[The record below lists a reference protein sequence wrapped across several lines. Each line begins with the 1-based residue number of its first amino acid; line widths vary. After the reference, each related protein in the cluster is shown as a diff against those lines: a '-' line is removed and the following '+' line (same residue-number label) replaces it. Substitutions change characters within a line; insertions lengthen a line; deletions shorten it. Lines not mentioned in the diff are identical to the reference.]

1 MSSVFSVKASFDG
14 GDLVKGFNDV
24 KKEVKGIENAGE
36 DAKKSLD
43 QMLQQKNSTSNYRRQ
58 LMQLTKQLTDLTVNY
73 RSLSDEEKQSEF
85 GVALAQR
92 IDELTAKAS
101 MFKDAMLDVQQSITE
116 SASDTAN
123 WDAFQQLVDV
133 STSALQSFTGVA
145 GLSED
150 SVEELTRTIA
160 AMQTIGAASNTV
172 IKIGNA
178 LQKQSALMLGVRRT
192 QELAAATA
200 IKLKTAAEVKGKAA
214 TVAATA
220 AQKALNTV
228 AKANPYVLLA
238 SAVIALGTA
247 LVAFAKKSNEATKAE
262 KARKEAAEEA
272 AESINDARS
281 KEAKSVGEVTAKY
294 RILQIEYS
302 KLDQNDKTS
311 WIKDNATAF
320 DNLGLKINNVNDADQ
335 VFVTQSAK
343 VIAALKAR
351 AKAEALEEKYKEEV
365 IKAEEKKAEVVRKTA
380 KEGAKFFT
388 ADGKVPEPL
397 KEAGLT
403 EKELKYEW
411 GGGQS
416 GAGTYIL
423 TPEATK
429 KLQEYYDTQYDV
441 AVKAADESTSYWEN
455 RMVEAA
461 NEAAKAAKEIEGL
474 ITKPTNGNSDS
485 TKSSSSSKTS
495 DNDDIFDS
503 GSLRAA
509 QKTVTELQDKLNR
522 MSPDD
527 KAFDKVKADLKVAEK
542 IVDDIKKKMSD
553 PDAAKALV
561 EQYDEASK
569 KINDIVKEYNIG
581 IIDEETAKKQI
592 EAINAELQKLGL
604 KPIEIKVKNGK
615 WDELFDKDI
624 DTKNLIEQYDEAS
637 KKINDIVKEYN
648 IGIIDKE
655 TAKKQIEAINTELQ
669 KLGLKPIDIKLN
681 PKGKWDG
688 AFDKDNDTKTAVD
701 SVVQAYSLKLI
712 DKDYAKEAIDAIN
725 VERINANLPP
735 IHLNLDVEGVKE
747 GISQAMQMFGA
758 VGSLGNV
765 VSSIN
770 SVYESFKNLPDAM
783 DEAENGWE
791 RFMVGFKAV
800 MQIMNVF
807 TTVLGTINTVMETFT
822 MIQELVTAAKLKD
835 AAASSVKAGADTAA
849 ATASTA
855 EATADTAAATA
866 AETKAVADTAAATA
880 STTVATADTA
890 ATIASGTKA
899 ATDTSAATASGTKA
913 AADIAAATASTT
925 VATADTAATVA
936 SGTKAATD
944 IATAAASGTKA
955 AADIAAATASTT
967 VATADTAAT
976 VASGTK
982 TATDIAGATASG
994 TKAAA
999 DIAAAGAASV
1009 EATANT
1015 AAAVSGAAKSVSWVP
1030 IVGPILAVA
1039 AIAAIIGGIIAA
1051 ANKGKFANGGI
1062 VQGASKIGDFN
1073 IARVNGGE
1081 MILNNRQQANLFNM
1095 LDNNRVNNVSAS
1107 PQNVSFRIQGDTL
1120 VGVID
1125 NYNKKRSRM

>member
-1 MSSVFSVKASFDG
+1 MSSVFSIKASFDG

-58 LMQLTKQLTDLTVNY
+58 LMELTRQLTDLTVNY
-73 RSLSDEEKQSEF
+73 RNLSDEEKQSEF

-92 IDELTAKAS
+92 INELTAKAS
-101 MFKDAMLDVQQSITE
+101 MFKDAMLDVQQSISE

-133 STSALQSFTGVA
+133 STSVLQSFTGVA
-145 GLSED
+145 GLSEE
-150 SVEELTRTIA
+150 SVEGLTRTIA

-172 IKIGNA
+172 IKVGNA

-192 QELAAATA
+192 QELAAAAA

-238 SAVIALGTA
+238 STVIALGTA

-272 AESINDARS
+272 AENVKDARS

-294 RILQIEYS
+294 RILQLEYS

-320 DNLGLKINNVNDADQ
+320 DNLGLKINSVNDADK
-335 VFVTQSAK
+335 VFVTQSAN
-343 VIAALKAR
+343 VIAALRAR

-380 KEGAKFFT
+380 KEGARFFT
-388 ADGKVPEPL
+388 ADGKVPKAL

-403 EKELKYEW
+403 EKDLKYEW

-429 KLQEYYDTQYDV
+429 KLQEYYDTQYEV

-474 ITKPTNGNSDS
+474 ITKPNNGNSGS

-495 DNDDIFDS
+495 NIEDIFDS

-522 MSPDD
+522 MSPDNE
-527 KAFDKVKADLKVAEK
+527 AFEKVKADLKAAEK
-542 IVDDIKKKMSD
+542 IVEDIKKKMAD
-553 PDAAKALV
+553 PDAAKTLV
-561 EQYDEASK
+561 EQYDDAVK
-569 KINDIVKEYNIG
+569 NVNGIVKEYNIG
-581 IIDEETAKKQI
+581 IIDEETAKTQI

-604 KPIEIKVKNGK
+604 KPIEIK
-615 WDELFDKDI
+615 
-624 DTKNLIEQYDEAS
+624 
-637 KKINDIVKEYN
+637 
-648 IGIIDKE
+648 
-655 TAKKQIEAINTELQ
+655 
-669 KLGLKPIDIKLN
+669 LN
-681 PKGKWDG
+681 PVVSKSKWDG

-701 SVVQAYSLKLI
+701 SVVKAYSLKLI
-712 DKDYAKEAIDAIN
+712 DKDYAQEAIDAIN

-735 IHLNLDVEGVKE
+735 IYLNLDIEGVKQ
-747 GISQAMQMFGA
+747 GIDKAMQMFDTF
-758 VGSLGNV
+758 GSLGNV

-770 SVYESFKNLPDAM
+770 SVYESFNNLSTAM

-791 RFMVGFKAV
+791 RFMLGFDAGMK
-800 MQIMNVF
+800 IMNVF
-807 TTVLGTINTVMETFT
+807 TTILGTINTLMETFQ

-835 AAASSVKAGADTAA
+835 AAATGVQMAADEAAAGSTMTKAGANM
-849 ATASTA
+849 A
-855 EATADTAAATA
+855 ETATA
-866 AETKAVADTAAATA
+866 AGKAV
-880 STTVATADTA
+880 
-890 ATIASGTKA
+890 
-899 ATDTSAATASGTKA
+899 
-913 AADIAAATASTT
+913 
-925 VATADTAATVA
+925 
-936 SGTKAATD
+936 
-944 IATAAASGTKA
+944 
-955 AADIAAATASTT
+955 
-967 VATADTAAT
+967 
-976 VASGTK
+976 
-982 TATDIAGATASG
+982 
-994 TKAAA
+994 
-999 DIAAAGAASV
+999 
-1009 EATANT
+1009 
-1015 AAAVSGAAKSVSWVP
+1015 SWIPV
-1030 IVGPILAVA
+1030 VGPAL
-1039 AIAAIIGGIIAA
+1039 AIAAIGAIMSTLLGVMS
-1051 ANKGKFANGGI
+1051 KSKFANGGI
-1062 VQGASKIGDFN
+1062 VPGPSKIGDFN
-1073 IARVNGGE
+1073 LVRVNGGE
-1081 MILNNRQQANLFNM
+1081 LILNQRQQKNLFDM
-1095 LDNNRVNNVSAS
+1095 IDKNRVNNVNNTAG
-1107 PQNVSFRIQGDTL
+1107 NVVFTIQGDKL

-1125 NYNKKRSRM
+1125 NYNKKRGRI

>member
-1 MSSVFSVKASFDG
+1 MSSAFSVKGSFDG
-14 GDLVKGFNDV
+14 ADLIKGFNDV

-43 QMLQQKNSTSNYRRQ
+43 QMLQHKNSTSNYRRQ
-58 LMQLTKQLTDLTVNY
+58 LMELTRQLTDLTVNY

-92 IDELTAKAS
+92 IDELTSKAS
-101 MFKDAMLDVQQSITE
+101 MFKDAMLDVQQSISE

-145 GLSED
+145 GLSEE

-220 AQKALNTV
+220 AQKALNIV

-238 SAVIALGTA
+238 SAVMALGTA
-247 LVAFAKKSNEATKAE
+247 LVVFAKKSNEATKAE
-262 KARKEAAEEA
+262 EARKEAAEEA
-272 AESINDARS
+272 AENVKDARS

-302 KLDQNDKTS
+302 KLDQNDKTT

-320 DNLGLKINNVNDADQ
+320 DNLGLKINSVNDADQ
-335 VFVTQSAK
+335 IFVTQSAK
-343 VIAALKAR
+343 VIAALQAR

-380 KEGAKFFT
+380 KEGARFFT

-416 GAGTYIL
+416 GAGTFIL

-429 KLQEYYDTQYDV
+429 KLQDYYDTQYDV

-474 ITKPTNGNSDS
+474 ITTPKNGNSDS
-485 TKSSSSSKTS
+485 TKSSSSSTSGSEISKTE
-495 DNDDIFDS
+495 DIFDS

-509 QKTVTELQDKLNR
+509 QKLVNELQDKLNR
-522 MSPDD
+522 MSPDND
-527 KAFDKVKADLKVAEK
+527 AFEETKKKLKDAEK
-542 IVDDIKKKMSD
+542 IVEDIKKKMAD
-553 PDAAKALV
+553 PDAAKTLV
-561 EQYDEASK
+561 EQYDDAVK
-569 KINDIVKEYNIG
+569 KINGIVKEYNIG
-581 IIDEETAKKQI
+581 IIDEEPAKKQI
-592 EAINAELQKLGL
+592 EAINAELKKLGL
-604 KPIEIKVKNGK
+604 KPIEIK
-615 WDELFDKDI
+615 
-624 DTKNLIEQYDEAS
+624 
-637 KKINDIVKEYN
+637 
-648 IGIIDKE
+648 
-655 TAKKQIEAINTELQ
+655 
-669 KLGLKPIDIKLN
+669 LN
-681 PKGKWDG
+681 PVVNKGKWAG
-688 AFDKDNDTKTAVD
+688 AFDKDNDTKTAVY
-701 SVVQAYSLKLI
+701 SVVKAYSLKLI
-712 DKDYAKEAIDAIN
+712 DKDYAQEAIDAIN
-725 VERINANLPP
+725 VERINANLQP
-735 IHLNLDVEGVKE
+735 IYLNLDIEGVKQ
-747 GISQAMQMFGA
+747 GIDKAMQMFDTF
-758 VGSLGNV
+758 GSLGNV

-770 SVYESFKNLPDAM
+770 SVYESFNNLSTAM

-791 RFMVGFKAV
+791 RFMVGFDAGMK
-800 MQIMNVF
+800 IMNVF
-807 TTVLGTINTVMETFT
+807 TTILETINTLMTTFQT
-822 MIQELVTAAKLKD
+822 IQELVTAAKLKD
-835 AAASSVKAGADTAA
+835 AAATSVQIAADTEGAGATMTKAGANM
-849 ATASTA
+849 A
-855 EATADTAAATA
+855 ETATA
-866 AETKAVADTAAATA
+866 AGKAVSWIPVVGPVLAAAA
-880 STTVATADTA
+880 IG
-890 ATIASGTKA
+890 TIMG
-899 ATDTSAATASGTKA
+899 
-913 AADIAAATASTT
+913 ILL
-925 VATADTAATVA
+925 
-936 SGTKAATD
+936 
-944 IATAAASGTKA
+944 
-955 AADIAAATASTT
+955 
-967 VATADTAAT
+967 
-976 VASGTK
+976 
-982 TATDIAGATASG
+982 
-994 TKAAA
+994 
-999 DIAAAGAASV
+999 SV
-1009 EATANT
+1009 I
-1015 AAAVSGAAKSVSWVP
+1015 SKS
-1030 IVGPILAVA
+1030 
-1039 AIAAIIGGIIAA
+1039 
-1051 ANKGKFANGGI
+1051 KFANGGI
-1062 VQGASKIGDFN
+1062 VPGASKIGDFN

-1081 MILNNRQQANLFNM
+1081 MILNTRQQANLFNM
-1095 LDNNRVNNVSAS
+1095 LDHNRIENTSAA

>member
-1 MSSVFSVKASFDG
+1 MSSVFSIKASFDG

-178 LQKQSALMLGVRRT
+178 LQKQSALMLGVLRT

-247 LVAFAKKSNEATKAE
+247 LFAFAKKSNEATKAE

-272 AESINDARS
+272 AESIKDARS

-343 VIAALKAR
+343 VIAALQAR

-380 KEGAKFFT
+380 KEGDRFFT

-474 ITKPTNGNSDS
+474 ITKPTNGNSGS
-485 TKSSSSSKTS
+485 TKSSSSYKTS

-503 GSLRAA
+503 GSLIAA
-509 QKTVTELQDKLNR
+509 QKTVTDLQDKLNR

-527 KAFDKVKADLKVAEK
+527 KAFDKVKADLKAAEK
-542 IVDDIKKKMSD
+542 IVEDIKKKMSD
-553 PDAAKALV
+553 PDAAKTLV

-615 WDELFDKDI
+615 WDGVFDIDI
-624 DTKNLIEQYDEAS
+624 DTKNLIEQYDDAV
-637 KKINDIVKEYN
+637 KKINDIVKSYN
-648 IGIIDKE
+648 IGIIDEEKAKAQIE
-655 TAKKQIEAINTELQ
+655 AINAELKKLGLKPIDIKLKGKWDGVFDIDIDTKHLVDQYDDAVKKINDIVKGYNIGIIDEEKAKKQIEAINAELQ

-747 GISQAMQMFGA
+747 GISQAMQMFDA
-758 VGSLGNV
+758 VSSLGNV

-770 SVYESFKNLPDAM
+770 SVYESFKNLQDAM

-791 RFMVGFKAV
+791 RFMVGFEAG
-800 MQIMNVF
+800 MQIMSVF
-807 TTVLGTINTVMETFT
+807 TTVLGTINTLMTTFQT
-822 MIQELVTAAKLKD
+822 IQELVTAAKIKD
-835 AAASSVKAGADTAA
+835 AAASSVQTAADEAAAAATMTKAGANM
-849 ATASTA
+849 
-855 EATADTAAATA
+855 
-866 AETKAVADTAAATA
+866 AETATGAGKAV
-880 STTVATADTA
+880 
-890 ATIASGTKA
+890 
-899 ATDTSAATASGTKA
+899 
-913 AADIAAATASTT
+913 
-925 VATADTAATVA
+925 
-936 SGTKAATD
+936 
-944 IATAAASGTKA
+944 
-955 AADIAAATASTT
+955 
-967 VATADTAAT
+967 
-976 VASGTK
+976 
-982 TATDIAGATASG
+982 
-994 TKAAA
+994 
-999 DIAAAGAASV
+999 
-1009 EATANT
+1009 
-1015 AAAVSGAAKSVSWVP
+1015 SWLP
-1030 IVGPILAVA
+1030 IVGPILA
-1039 AIAAIIGGIIAA
+1039 IAAIGAIMGVMLGVMS
-1051 ANKGKFANGGI
+1051 KSKFANGGI
-1062 VQGASKIGDFN
+1062 VSNASKIGDFN

-1095 LDNNRVNNVSAS
+1095 LDHNRIDKTSTS

>member
-1 MSSVFSVKASFDG
+1 MSSVFSIKASFDG

-43 QMLQQKNSTSNYRRQ
+43 QMLQHKNSTSNYRRQ
-58 LMQLTKQLTDLTVNY
+58 LMELTRQLTDLTVNY

-92 IDELTAKAS
+92 IDELTSKAS
-101 MFKDAMLDVQQSITE
+101 MFKDAMLDVQQSISE

-133 STSALQSFTGVA
+133 STSVLQSFTGVA
-145 GLSED
+145 GLSEE
-150 SVEELTRTIA
+150 SVEGLTRTIA

-172 IKIGNA
+172 IKVGNA

-192 QELAAATA
+192 QELAAAAA

-220 AQKALNTV
+220 AQKVLNTV
-228 AKANPYVLLA
+228 AKANPYILLA

-247 LVAFAKKSNEATKAE
+247 LVAFAKKSSEATKAE

-272 AESINDARS
+272 AESIKDARS

-294 RILQIEYS
+294 RILQIAYS
-302 KLDQNDKTS
+302 KLDQNDKIT

-335 VFVTQSAK
+335 IFVTQSAK
-343 VIAALKAR
+343 VIAALQAR

-380 KEGAKFFT
+380 KEGDRFFT
-388 ADGKVPEPL
+388 ADGKVPKPL

-423 TPEATK
+423 TPEAAK
-429 KLQEYYDTQYDV
+429 KLQDYYDTQYDV

-474 ITKPTNGNSDS
+474 ITKPTNGNSGS
-485 TKSSSSSKTS
+485 TKGSSGSKTS

-509 QKTVTELQDKLNR
+509 QKTVTDLQDKLNR

-527 KAFDKVKADLKVAEK
+527 EAFEKVKADIKAAKK
-542 IVDDIKKKMSD
+542 IVEDIKKKMAD
-553 PDAAKALV
+553 PDAAKTLV
-561 EQYDEASK
+561 EQYDEAYK

-592 EAINAELQKLGL
+592 EAINAELQKLGI

-615 WDELFDKDI
+615 WDELLDIDI
-624 DTKNLIEQYDEAS
+624 DTKNLIEQYDDAV
-637 KKINDIVKEYN
+637 KKINDIVKSYN
-648 IGIIDKE
+648 IGIIDEEK
-655 TAKKQIEAINTELQ
+655 AKTQIEAINTELKKLGLKPIEIKLKGKWDGVFDIDIDTKNLVDQ
-669 KLGLKPIDIKLN
+669 YDYAVKKVDEIVKGYNIGIIDEEKAKTQIEAINNELKKLGLKPIDIKLN

-688 AFDKDNDTKTAVD
+688 AFEKDNDTKTAVD
-701 SVVQAYSLKLI
+701 SVVQAYNLKLI
-712 DKDYAKEAIDAIN
+712 DKDYAQEAIDAIN
-725 VERINANLPP
+725 VDRINANLPP

-747 GISQAMQMFGA
+747 GISQAMQMFDA
-758 VGSLGNV
+758 VSSLGNV

-791 RFMVGFKAV
+791 RFMVGFEAG
-800 MQIMNVF
+800 MQIMSVF
-807 TTVLGTINTVMETFT
+807 TTILGTINTLMTTFQT
-822 MIQELVTAAKLKD
+822 IQELVTASKIKD
-835 AAASSVKAGADTAA
+835 AAASGVQTAADEAAASATMTKAGANM
-849 ATASTA
+849 
-855 EATADTAAATA
+855 
-866 AETKAVADTAAATA
+866 AETATGAGKAV
-880 STTVATADTA
+880 
-890 ATIASGTKA
+890 
-899 ATDTSAATASGTKA
+899 
-913 AADIAAATASTT
+913 
-925 VATADTAATVA
+925 
-936 SGTKAATD
+936 
-944 IATAAASGTKA
+944 
-955 AADIAAATASTT
+955 
-967 VATADTAAT
+967 
-976 VASGTK
+976 
-982 TATDIAGATASG
+982 
-994 TKAAA
+994 
-999 DIAAAGAASV
+999 
-1009 EATANT
+1009 
-1015 AAAVSGAAKSVSWVP
+1015 SWLP
-1030 IVGPILAVA
+1030 IVGPILA
-1039 AIAAIIGGIIAA
+1039 IAAIGAIMGVMLGVMS
-1051 ANKGKFANGGI
+1051 KSKFANGGI

-1081 MILNNRQQANLFNM
+1081 MILNNRQQANLFKM
-1095 LDNNRVNNVSAS
+1095 LDHNRIDNTSIS
-1107 PQNVSFRIQGDTL
+1107 PQTVSFRIQGDTL
-1120 VGVID
+1120 VGAID

>member
-1 MSSVFSVKASFDG
+1 MSSVFSIKASFDG

-178 LQKQSALMLGVRRT
+178 LQKQSALMLGVLRT

-200 IKLKTAAEVKGKAA
+200 IKLKTAAEVKGKEA
-214 TVAATA
+214 TVAATV

-247 LVAFAKKSNEATKAE
+247 LFAFAKKSNEATKAE
-262 KARKEAAEEA
+262 KARNEAAEEA
-272 AESINDARS
+272 AESIKDARS

-343 VIAALKAR
+343 VIAALQAR

-380 KEGAKFFT
+380 KEGDRFFT

-474 ITKPTNGNSDS
+474 ITKPTNGNSVS

-503 GSLRAA
+503 GSLIAA
-509 QKTVTELQDKLNR
+509 QKTVTDLQDKLNR

-527 KAFDKVKADLKVAEK
+527 KAFDKVKADLKAAEK
-542 IVDDIKKKMSD
+542 IVEDIKKKMSD
-553 PDAAKALV
+553 PDAAKTLV

-615 WDELFDKDI
+615 WDGVFDIDI
-624 DTKNLIEQYDEAS
+624 DTKNLIEQYDDAV
-637 KKINDIVKEYN
+637 KKINDIVKSYN
-648 IGIIDKE
+648 IGIIDEEK
-655 TAKKQIEAINTELQ
+655 AKAQIEAINNELK

-747 GISQAMQMFGA
+747 GISQAMQMFDA
-758 VGSLGNV
+758 VSSLGNV

-770 SVYESFKNLPDAM
+770 SVYESFKNLSDAM

-791 RFMVGFKAV
+791 RFMVGFEAG
-800 MQIMNVF
+800 MQIMSVF
-807 TTVLGTINTVMETFT
+807 TTVLGTINTLMTTFQT
-822 MIQELVTAAKLKD
+822 IQELVTAAKIKD
-835 AAASSVKAGADTAA
+835 AAASSVQTAADEAAAAATMTKAGANM
-849 ATASTA
+849 
-855 EATADTAAATA
+855 
-866 AETKAVADTAAATA
+866 AETATGAGKAV
-880 STTVATADTA
+880 
-890 ATIASGTKA
+890 
-899 ATDTSAATASGTKA
+899 
-913 AADIAAATASTT
+913 
-925 VATADTAATVA
+925 
-936 SGTKAATD
+936 
-944 IATAAASGTKA
+944 
-955 AADIAAATASTT
+955 
-967 VATADTAAT
+967 
-976 VASGTK
+976 
-982 TATDIAGATASG
+982 
-994 TKAAA
+994 
-999 DIAAAGAASV
+999 
-1009 EATANT
+1009 
-1015 AAAVSGAAKSVSWVP
+1015 SWLP
-1030 IVGPILAVA
+1030 IVGPILA
-1039 AIAAIIGGIIAA
+1039 IAAIGAIMGVMLGVMS
-1051 ANKGKFANGGI
+1051 KSKFANGGI
-1062 VQGASKIGDFN
+1062 VSNASKIGDFN

-1095 LDNNRVNNVSAS
+1095 LDHNRIDKTSTS

>member
-1 MSSVFSVKASFDG
+1 MSSVFSIKASFDG

-43 QMLQQKNSTSNYRRQ
+43 KMLQQKNSTSNYRRQ

-92 IDELTAKAS
+92 IDELTTKAS
-101 MFKDAMLDVQQSITE
+101 MFKDAMLDVQQSISE

-123 WDAFQQLVDV
+123 WDAFQQLIDV

-145 GLSED
+145 GLSEE

-192 QELAAATA
+192 QELAAAAA

-247 LVAFAKKSNEATKAE
+247 LVAFAKKSSEATKAE

-272 AESINDARS
+272 AESIKDARS

-302 KLDQNDKTS
+302 KLDQNDKIA

-320 DNLGLKINNVNDADQ
+320 DNLGLKINNINDADQ
-335 VFVTQSAK
+335 IFVTQSAK
-343 VIAALKAR
+343 VIAALQAR

-380 KEGAKFFT
+380 KEGDRFFT
-388 ADGKVPEPL
+388 ADGKVPKQL

-461 NEAAKAAKEIEGL
+461 NDAAKAAKEIEGL
-474 ITKPTNGNSDS
+474 ITKPNNGNSGS

-509 QKTVTELQDKLNR
+509 QKTVTDLQDKLNR

-527 KAFDKVKADLKVAEK
+527 KAFEKTKADLKAAEK
-542 IVDDIKKKMSD
+542 IVEDIKKKMAD
-553 PDAAKALV
+553 PDAAKTLV
-561 EQYDEASK
+561 DQYDEASK

-592 EAINAELQKLGL
+592 EAINAELQKLGI

-615 WDELFDKDI
+615 WDGVFDIDI
-624 DTKNLIEQYDEAS
+624 DTKNLVDQYDDAV
-637 KKINDIVKEYN
+637 KKVNDIVKGYN
-648 IGIIDKE
+648 IGIIDEEK
-655 TAKKQIEAINTELQ
+655 AKTQIEAINNELK

-681 PKGKWDG
+681 AKSKWDG
-688 AFDKDNDTKTAVD
+688 AFEKDNDTKTAVD
-701 SVVQAYSLKLI
+701 SVVQAYNLKLI
-712 DKDYAKEAIDAIN
+712 DKDYAQEAIDAIN

-747 GISQAMQMFGA
+747 GISQAMQMFDA
-758 VGSLGNV
+758 VSSLGNV

-791 RFMVGFKAV
+791 RFMVGFEAG
-800 MQIMNVF
+800 MQIMSVF
-807 TTVLGTINTVMETFT
+807 TTVLGTINTLMTTFET
-822 MIQELVTAAKLKD
+822 IQELVTAAKQKD
-835 AAASSVKAGADTAA
+835 A
-849 ATASTA
+849 
-855 EATADTAAATA
+855 
-866 AETKAVADTAAATA
+866 
-880 STTVATADTA
+880 
-890 ATIASGTKA
+890 IASGVQM
-899 ATDTSAATASGTKA
+899 
-913 AADIAAATASTT
+913 AADE
-925 VATADTAATVA
+925 
-936 SGTKAATD
+936 
-944 IATAAASGTKA
+944 
-955 AADIAAATASTT
+955 
-967 VATADTAAT
+967 
-976 VASGTK
+976 
-982 TATDIAGATASG
+982 
-994 TKAAA
+994 
-999 DIAAAGAASV
+999 AAAGSSMKKGGAQMFEAATG
-1009 EATANT
+1009 AGK
-1015 AAAVSGAAKSVSWVP
+1015 AVSWLP
-1030 IVGPILAVA
+1030 IVGPILA
-1039 AIAAIIGGIIAA
+1039 IAAIGAIMGVMLGVMS
-1051 ANKGKFANGGI
+1051 KSKFANGGI

-1095 LDNNRVNNVSAS
+1095 LDHNRIDNTSIS
-1107 PQNVSFRIQGDTL
+1107 PQTVSFRIQGDTL
-1120 VGVID
+1120 VGAID

>member
-1 MSSVFSVKASFDG
+1 MSQFSVKATFDG
-14 GDLVKGFNDV
+14 ADLVKGFNDV
-24 KKEVKGIENAGE
+24 KKEIKGLETVGE

-58 LMQLTKQLTDLTVNY
+58 LMQLTQQLTDLTVNY
-73 RSLSDEEKQSEF
+73 RKLSDEEKKSEF

-92 IDELTAKAS
+92 INELTAKAS
-101 MFKDAMLDVQQSITE
+101 MFKDAMLDVQQSISE

-133 STSALQSFTGVA
+133 STSALQSLTGVA
-145 GLSED
+145 GLSEE
-150 SVEELTRTIA
+150 SVEGLTRTIA

-192 QELAAATA
+192 QELAAAAA

-247 LVAFAKKSNEATKAE
+247 LVAFAKKSSEATKAE
-262 KARKEAAEEA
+262 KVRKEAAEEA
-272 AESINDARS
+272 AENVKDARS

-294 RILQIEYS
+294 RILQLEYS
-302 KLDQNDKTS
+302 KLDQNDKTT

-320 DNLGLKINNVNDADQ
+320 DNLGLKINSVNEADQ
-335 VFVTQSAK
+335 VFVTQSTQ
-343 VIAALKAR
+343 VIAALRAR

-380 KEGAKFFT
+380 KEGARFFT
-388 ADGKVPEPL
+388 ADGKVPKAL

-403 EKELKYEW
+403 EKDLKYEW

-423 TPEATK
+423 TKEAAN
-429 KLQEYYDTQYDV
+429 KLQEYYDKQYDI
-441 AVKAADESTSYWEN
+441 AVKAADDSTSYWEN

-474 ITKPTNGNSDS
+474 ITKPKNGNTGS

-509 QKTVTELQDKLNR
+509 QKTVTDLQDKLNR

-527 KAFDKVKADLKVAEK
+527 EAFEKVKADLKAAEK
-542 IVDDIKKKMSD
+542 IVEDIKKKMSD
-553 PDAAKALV
+553 PAAAKTLV
-561 EQYDEASK
+561 EQYDDAYK

-592 EAINAELQKLGL
+592 EAINAELQKLAL
-604 KPIEIKVKNGK
+604 KPIEIK
-615 WDELFDKDI
+615 
-624 DTKNLIEQYDEAS
+624 
-637 KKINDIVKEYN
+637 
-648 IGIIDKE
+648 
-655 TAKKQIEAINTELQ
+655 
-669 KLGLKPIDIKLN
+669 LN
-681 PKGKWDG
+681 PVVNKGKWDG

-701 SVVQAYSLKLI
+701 SVVKAYSLKLI
-712 DKDYAKEAIDAIN
+712 DKDYAQEAIDAIN

-735 IHLNLDVEGVKE
+735 IYLNLDIEGVKQ
-747 GISQAMQMFGA
+747 GIDKAMQMFDTF
-758 VGSLGNV
+758 GSLGNV

-770 SVYESFKNLPDAM
+770 SVYESFNNLSTAM

-791 RFMVGFKAV
+791 RFMLGFDAGMK
-800 MQIMNVF
+800 IMNVF
-807 TTVLGTINTVMETFT
+807 TTILGTINTLMETFQ

-835 AAASSVKAGADTAA
+835 AAASGVQMAADEAAAGSTMTKAGANM
-849 ATASTA
+849 A
-855 EATADTAAATA
+855 ETATA
-866 AETKAVADTAAATA
+866 AGKAV
-880 STTVATADTA
+880 
-890 ATIASGTKA
+890 
-899 ATDTSAATASGTKA
+899 
-913 AADIAAATASTT
+913 
-925 VATADTAATVA
+925 
-936 SGTKAATD
+936 
-944 IATAAASGTKA
+944 
-955 AADIAAATASTT
+955 
-967 VATADTAAT
+967 
-976 VASGTK
+976 
-982 TATDIAGATASG
+982 
-994 TKAAA
+994 
-999 DIAAAGAASV
+999 
-1009 EATANT
+1009 
-1015 AAAVSGAAKSVSWVP
+1015 SWIPV
-1030 IVGPILAVA
+1030 VGPTL
-1039 AIAAIIGGIIAA
+1039 AIAAIGAIMSALLGVIS
-1051 ANKGKFANGGI
+1051 KSKFANGGI

-1073 IARVNGGE
+1073 LVRVNGGE
-1081 MILNNRQQANLFNM
+1081 LILNQRQQKNLFDM
-1095 LDNNRVNNVSAS
+1095 IDKNRVNNV
-1107 PQNVSFRIQGDTL
+1107 NNTTGDVVFTIQGDKL
-1120 VGVID
+1120 VGVLD
-1125 NYNKKRSRM
+1125 NYNKKRGRI

>member
-14 GDLVKGFNDV
+14 GDLVKGFNDI

-58 LMQLTKQLTDLTVNY
+58 LMRLTQQLTDLTVNY
-73 RSLSDEEKQSEF
+73 RRLSDEEKQSEF

-101 MFKDAMLDVQQSITE
+101 EFKDAMLDVQQSISE

-145 GLSED
+145 GLSEE
-150 SVEELTRTIA
+150 SVEGLTRTIA

-192 QELAAATA
+192 QELAAAAA

-220 AQKALNTV
+220 AQKVLNTV

-272 AESINDARS
+272 AESIKDARS

-302 KLDQNDKTS
+302 KLDQNDKIT

-320 DNLGLKINNVNDADQ
+320 DNLGLKINSVNDADQ
-335 VFVTQSAK
+335 VFVTQSSK
-343 VIAALKAR
+343 VIAALQAR

-365 IKAEEKKAEVVRKTA
+365 IKAEEKKAAIVRKTA
-380 KEGAKFFT
+380 KEGTRYQVSSAFRMPK
-388 ADGKVPEPL
+388 EL
-397 KEAGLT
+397 KEAGIS
-403 EKELKYEW
+403 KDELRFELY
-411 GGGQS
+411 GGES
-416 GAGTYIL
+416 AAGEYIL

-474 ITKPTNGNSDS
+474 ITKPNNGNSGS

-509 QKTVTELQDKLNR
+509 QKTVTDLQDKLNR

-527 KAFDKVKADLKVAEK
+527 KAFEKVKADLKAAEK
-542 IVDDIKKKMSD
+542 IVEDIKKKMAD
-553 PDAAKALV
+553 PDAAKTLV

-592 EAINAELQKLGL
+592 EAINAELQKLGI

-615 WDELFDKDI
+615 WDGVFDIDI
-624 DTKNLIEQYDEAS
+624 DTKNLIEQYDDAV
-637 KKINDIVKEYN
+637 KKINDIVKSYN
-648 IGIIDKE
+648 IGIIDEEK
-655 TAKKQIEAINTELQ
+655 AKTQIEAINTELKKLGLKPIEIKLKGKWDDVFDIDIDTKNLVDQ
-669 KLGLKPIDIKLN
+669 YDDAVKKVNDIVKGYNIGIIDEEKAKTQIEAINDELKKLGLKPIDIKLN
-681 PKGKWDG
+681 TKSKWDG

-701 SVVQAYSLKLI
+701 SVVQ
-712 DKDYAKEAIDAIN
+712 
-725 VERINANLPP
+725 P
-735 IHLNLDVEGVKE
+735 
-747 GISQAMQMFGA
+747 FGH
-758 VGSLGNV
+758 
-765 VSSIN
+765 
-770 SVYESFKNLPDAM
+770 
-783 DEAENGWE
+783 
-791 RFMVGFKAV
+791 
-800 MQIMNVF
+800 
-807 TTVLGTINTVMETFT
+807 
-822 MIQELVTAAKLKD
+822 
-835 AAASSVKAGADTAA
+835 
-849 ATASTA
+849 
-855 EATADTAAATA
+855 
-866 AETKAVADTAAATA
+866 
-880 STTVATADTA
+880 
-890 ATIASGTKA
+890 
-899 ATDTSAATASGTKA
+899 
-913 AADIAAATASTT
+913 
-925 VATADTAATVA
+925 
-936 SGTKAATD
+936 
-944 IATAAASGTKA
+944 
-955 AADIAAATASTT
+955 
-967 VATADTAAT
+967 
-976 VASGTK
+976 
-982 TATDIAGATASG
+982 
-994 TKAAA
+994 
-999 DIAAAGAASV
+999 
-1009 EATANT
+1009 
-1015 AAAVSGAAKSVSWVP
+1015 
-1030 IVGPILAVA
+1030 
-1039 AIAAIIGGIIAA
+1039 
-1051 ANKGKFANGGI
+1051 
-1062 VQGASKIGDFN
+1062 
-1073 IARVNGGE
+1073 
-1081 MILNNRQQANLFNM
+1081 
-1095 LDNNRVNNVSAS
+1095 
-1107 PQNVSFRIQGDTL
+1107 
-1120 VGVID
+1120 
-1125 NYNKKRSRM
+1125 

>member
-1 MSSVFSVKASFDG
+1 MSSVFSIKASFDG

-92 IDELTAKAS
+92 IDELTNKAS
-101 MFKDAMLDVQQSITE
+101 MFKDAMLDVQQSISE

-145 GLSED
+145 GLSEE

-178 LQKQSALMLGVRRT
+178 LQKQSSLMLGVRRT

-262 KARKEAAEEA
+262 EARKEAAEEA
-272 AESINDARS
+272 AENVKDARS

-302 KLDQNDKTS
+302 KLSQNDKTT

-320 DNLGLKINNVNDADQ
+320 DNLGLKINSVNDADK
-335 VFVTQSAK
+335 VFVTQSAN
-343 VIAALKAR
+343 VIAALRAR

-365 IKAEEKKAEVVRKTA
+365 IKAEEKKAEIVRKTA
-380 KEGAKFFT
+380 KEGDRFFT
-388 ADGKVPEPL
+388 ADGKVPKPL

-423 TPEATK
+423 TAEATK
-429 KLQEYYDTQYDV
+429 KLQDYYDTQYDV
-441 AVKAADESTSYWEN
+441 AVKTADESTSYWEN

-474 ITKPTNGNSDS
+474 ITNPKNSNSVSTN
-485 TKSSSSSKTS
+485 SSSSSKTT

-509 QKTVTELQDKLNR
+509 QKTVNDLQDKLNR

-527 KAFDKVKADLKVAEK
+527 EAFEKVKADLKAAEK
-542 IVDDIKKKMSD
+542 IVEDIKKKMSY
-553 PDAAKALV
+553 PDTAKTLV

-604 KPIEIKVKNGK
+604 KPIEIK
-615 WDELFDKDI
+615 
-624 DTKNLIEQYDEAS
+624 
-637 KKINDIVKEYN
+637 
-648 IGIIDKE
+648 
-655 TAKKQIEAINTELQ
+655 
-669 KLGLKPIDIKLN
+669 LKPVVN
-681 PKGKWDG
+681 NSKWEG

-701 SVVQAYSLKLI
+701 SVVKAYSLKLI
-712 DKDYAKEAIDAIN
+712 DKDYAQEAIDAIN

-735 IHLNLDVEGVKE
+735 IYLNLDIEGIKE
-747 GISQAMQMFGA
+747 GINQAMQMFNTF
-758 VGSLGNV
+758 GSLGSV

-770 SVYESFKNLPDAM
+770 SVYESFNNLSTAM
-783 DEAENGWE
+783 DEAENSWE
-791 RFMVGFKAV
+791 RFMVGFDAGMK
-800 MQIMNVF
+800 IMNVF
-807 TTVLGTINTVMETFT
+807 TTILETINTLMTTFQT
-822 MIQELVTAAKLKD
+822 IQELVTAAKLKD
-835 AAASSVKAGADTAA
+835 AAATSVQIAADTEGAGATMTKAGANM
-849 ATASTA
+849 A
-855 EATADTAAATA
+855 ETATA
-866 AETKAVADTAAATA
+866 AGKAVSWIPVVGPVLAAAA
-880 STTVATADTA
+880 IG
-890 ATIASGTKA
+890 TIMG
-899 ATDTSAATASGTKA
+899 
-913 AADIAAATASTT
+913 ILL
-925 VATADTAATVA
+925 
-936 SGTKAATD
+936 
-944 IATAAASGTKA
+944 
-955 AADIAAATASTT
+955 
-967 VATADTAAT
+967 
-976 VASGTK
+976 
-982 TATDIAGATASG
+982 
-994 TKAAA
+994 
-999 DIAAAGAASV
+999 SV
-1009 EATANT
+1009 I
-1015 AAAVSGAAKSVSWVP
+1015 SKS
-1030 IVGPILAVA
+1030 
-1039 AIAAIIGGIIAA
+1039 
-1051 ANKGKFANGGI
+1051 KFANGGI
-1062 VQGASKIGDFN
+1062 VPGASKIGDFN
-1073 IARVNGGE
+1073 LVRVNGGE
-1081 MILNNRQQANLFNM
+1081 LILNQRQQKNLFDM
-1095 LDNNRVNNVSAS
+1095 IDKNRVNNVNNTTG
-1107 PQNVSFRIQGDTL
+1107 NVVFTIQGDKL

-1125 NYNKKRSRM
+1125 NYNKKRGRM

>member
-43 QMLQQKNSTSNYRRQ
+43 KMLQQKNSTSNYRRQ

-92 IDELTAKAS
+92 IDELTSKAS
-101 MFKDAMLDVQQSITE
+101 MFKDAMLDVQQSISE

-145 GLSED
+145 GLSEE

-160 AMQTIGAASNTV
+160 AMQTIGAVSNTV

-178 LQKQSALMLGVRRT
+178 LQKQSALMLGVSRT
-192 QELAAATA
+192 QELALATA

-214 TVAATA
+214 TVAATV

-238 SAVIALGTA
+238 SAVMALGTA
-247 LVAFAKKSNEATKAE
+247 LFAFAKKSNEATKAE
-262 KARKEAAEEA
+262 EARKEAAEEA
-272 AESINDARS
+272 AENVKDARS

-294 RILQIEYS
+294 RILQLEYS
-302 KLDQNDKTS
+302 KLDQNDKTT

-320 DNLGLKINNVNDADQ
+320 DNLGLKINSVNDADK
-335 VFVTQSAK
+335 VFVTQSAN
-343 VIAALKAR
+343 VIAALRAR

-380 KEGAKFFT
+380 KEGARFFT
-388 ADGKVPEPL
+388 ADGKVPKAL

-403 EKELKYEW
+403 EKDLKYEW

-423 TPEATK
+423 TKEATK
-429 KLQEYYDTQYDV
+429 KLQEYYDKQYEV
-441 AVKAADESTSYWEN
+441 AVKAADDSTSYWEN

-474 ITKPTNGNSDS
+474 ITTPKNGNSVS
-485 TKSSSSSKTS
+485 TKSPSSSKAQ
-495 DNDDIFDS
+495 NIDDIFDS

-509 QKTVTELQDKLNR
+509 QKAVTELQDKLNR

-527 KAFDKVKADLKVAEK
+527 EAFEETKKKLKDAEK
-542 IVDDIKKKMSD
+542 IVEDIKKKMAD
-553 PDAAKALV
+553 PESAKTLV
-561 EQYDEASK
+561 EQYDDAVK
-569 KINDIVKEYNIG
+569 KINGIVKEYNIG
-581 IIDEETAKKQI
+581 IIDEETAKTQI

-604 KPIEIKVKNGK
+604 KPIEIKLTPVVN
-615 WDELFDKDI
+615 
-624 DTKNLIEQYDEAS
+624 
-637 KKINDIVKEYN
+637 
-648 IGIIDKE
+648 
-655 TAKKQIEAINTELQ
+655 
-669 KLGLKPIDIKLN
+669 
-681 PKGKWDG
+681 KGKWDG

-701 SVVQAYSLKLI
+701 SVVKAYSLKLI
-712 DKDYAKEAIDAIN
+712 DKDYAQEAIDAIN

-735 IHLNLDVEGVKE
+735 IYLNLDIEGVRQ
-747 GISQAMQMFGA
+747 GIDKAMQMFDTF
-758 VGSLGNV
+758 GSLGNV

-770 SVYESFKNLPDAM
+770 SVYESFNNLSTAM

-791 RFMVGFKAV
+791 RFMLGFDAGMK
-800 MQIMNVF
+800 IMNVF
-807 TTVLGTINTVMETFT
+807 TTILGTINTLMETFQ
-822 MIQELVTAAKLKD
+822 MIQELVTASKLKD
-835 AAASSVKAGADTAA
+835 AAATGVQMAADEAAAGSTMTKAGANM
-849 ATASTA
+849 A
-855 EATADTAAATA
+855 ETATA
-866 AETKAVADTAAATA
+866 AGKAV
-880 STTVATADTA
+880 
-890 ATIASGTKA
+890 
-899 ATDTSAATASGTKA
+899 
-913 AADIAAATASTT
+913 
-925 VATADTAATVA
+925 
-936 SGTKAATD
+936 
-944 IATAAASGTKA
+944 
-955 AADIAAATASTT
+955 
-967 VATADTAAT
+967 
-976 VASGTK
+976 
-982 TATDIAGATASG
+982 
-994 TKAAA
+994 
-999 DIAAAGAASV
+999 
-1009 EATANT
+1009 
-1015 AAAVSGAAKSVSWVP
+1015 SWIPV
-1030 IVGPILAVA
+1030 VGPALAIG
-1039 AIAAIIGGIIAA
+1039 AIGAIMSALLGVMS
-1051 ANKGKFANGGI
+1051 KSKFANGGI
-1062 VQGASKIGDFN
+1062 VSNPSKIGDFN

-1095 LDNNRVNNVSAS
+1095 LDHNRIENTSIS
-1107 PQNVSFRIQGDTL
+1107 PQDVSFRIQGDTL

-1125 NYNKKRSRM
+1125 NYNKKRGRI

>member
-1 MSSVFSVKASFDG
+1 
-14 GDLVKGFNDV
+14 
-24 KKEVKGIENAGE
+24 
-36 DAKKSLD
+36 
-43 QMLQQKNSTSNYRRQ
+43 
-58 LMQLTKQLTDLTVNY
+58 MQLTKQLTDLTVNY

-178 LQKQSALMLGVRRT
+178 LQKQSALMLGVLRT

-247 LVAFAKKSNEATKAE
+247 LFAFAKKSNEATKAE

-294 RILQIEYS
+294 RILQLEYS

-343 VIAALKAR
+343 VIAALQAR

-380 KEGAKFFT
+380 KEGDRFFT

-423 TPEATK
+423 TQEATK
-429 KLQEYYDTQYDV
+429 KLQDYYDTQYDV

-474 ITKPTNGNSDS
+474 ITKPTNGNSGS
-485 TKSSSSSKTS
+485 TKSSSSYKTS

-503 GSLRAA
+503 GSLIAA
-509 QKTVTELQDKLNR
+509 QKTVTDLQDKLNR

-527 KAFDKVKADLKVAEK
+527 KAFDKVKADLKAAEK
-542 IVDDIKKKMSD
+542 IVEDIKKKMSD
-553 PDAAKALV
+553 PDAAKTLV

-615 WDELFDKDI
+615 WDGVFDIDI
-624 DTKNLIEQYDEAS
+624 DTKNLIEQYDDAV
-637 KKINDIVKEYN
+637 KKINDIVKSYN
-648 IGIIDKE
+648 IGIIDEEKAKAQIE
-655 TAKKQIEAINTELQ
+655 AINAELKKLGLKPIDIKLKGKWDGVFDIDIDTKHLVDQYDDAVKKINDIVKGYNIGIIDEEKAKKQIEAINAELQ

-701 SVVQAYSLKLI
+701 SVVQAYNLKLI

-747 GISQAMQMFGA
+747 GISQAMQMFDA
-758 VGSLGNV
+758 VSSLGNV

-770 SVYESFKNLPDAM
+770 SVYESFKNLQDAM

-791 RFMVGFKAV
+791 RFMVGFEAG
-800 MQIMNVF
+800 MQIMSVF
-807 TTVLGTINTVMETFT
+807 TTVLGTINTLMTTFQT
-822 MIQELVTAAKLKD
+822 IQELVTAAKIKD
-835 AAASSVKAGADTAA
+835 AAASSVQTAADEAAAAATMTKAGANM
-849 ATASTA
+849 
-855 EATADTAAATA
+855 
-866 AETKAVADTAAATA
+866 AETATGAGKAV
-880 STTVATADTA
+880 
-890 ATIASGTKA
+890 
-899 ATDTSAATASGTKA
+899 
-913 AADIAAATASTT
+913 
-925 VATADTAATVA
+925 
-936 SGTKAATD
+936 
-944 IATAAASGTKA
+944 
-955 AADIAAATASTT
+955 
-967 VATADTAAT
+967 
-976 VASGTK
+976 
-982 TATDIAGATASG
+982 
-994 TKAAA
+994 
-999 DIAAAGAASV
+999 
-1009 EATANT
+1009 
-1015 AAAVSGAAKSVSWVP
+1015 SWLP
-1030 IVGPILAVA
+1030 IVGPILA
-1039 AIAAIIGGIIAA
+1039 IAAIGAIMGVMLGVMS
-1051 ANKGKFANGGI
+1051 KSKFANGGI
-1062 VQGASKIGDFN
+1062 VSNASKIGDFN

-1095 LDNNRVNNVSAS
+1095 LDHNRIDKTSTS

>member
-1 MSSVFSVKASFDG
+1 MSSVFSIKASFDG

-24 KKEVKGIENAGE
+24 KKEVKGLESAGE

-58 LMQLTKQLTDLTVNY
+58 LMELTRQLTDLTVNY
-73 RSLSDEEKQSEF
+73 RNLSDEEKQSEF

-92 IDELTAKAS
+92 IDELTSKAS
-101 MFKDAMLDVQQSITE
+101 MFKDAMLDVQQSISE

-133 STSALQSFTGVA
+133 STSVLQSFTGVA
-145 GLSED
+145 GLSEE
-150 SVEELTRTIA
+150 SVEGLTRTIA

-192 QELAAATA
+192 QELAAAAA
-200 IKLKTAAEVKGKAA
+200 IKLKTAAEVKGKAS

-220 AQKALNTV
+220 AQKALNIV

-272 AESINDARS
+272 AESIKDARS

-302 KLDQNDKTS
+302 KLSQNAKTT

-320 DNLGLKINNVNDADQ
+320 DDLGLKINNVNDADQ
-335 VFVTQSAK
+335 IFVTQSAK
-343 VIAALKAR
+343 VIAALQAR

-380 KEGAKFFT
+380 KEGDRFFT
-388 ADGKVPEPL
+388 ADGKVPKPL

-429 KLQEYYDTQYDV
+429 KLQDYYDTQYDV

-474 ITKPTNGNSDS
+474 ITKPNNGNSGS
-485 TKSSSSSKTS
+485 TKGSSSSKTS

-503 GSLRAA
+503 GSLRAV
-509 QKTVTELQDKLNR
+509 QKTVTDLQDKLNR

-527 KAFDKVKADLKVAEK
+527 EAFEKVKADLKAAEK
-542 IVDDIKKKMSD
+542 IVEDIKKKMAD
-553 PDAAKALV
+553 PDAAKTLV

-615 WDELFDKDI
+615 LDGVFDIGI
-624 DTKNLIEQYDEAS
+624 DTKNLIEQYDDAV
-637 KKINDIVKEYN
+637 KKINDIVKGYN
-648 IGIIDKE
+648 IGIIDEE
-655 TAKKQIEAINTELQ
+655 TAKTQIEAINTELKKLGLKPIEIKLKGKWDDVFDIDIDTKHLVDQ
-669 KLGLKPIDIKLN
+669 YDDAVKKVNDIVKGYNIGIIDEEKAKTQIEAINNELKKLGLKPIDIKLN
-681 PKGKWDG
+681 PTVSKWDG

-701 SVVQAYSLKLI
+701 SVTKAYSLKLI
-712 DKDYAKEAIDAIN
+712 DKDYAQEAIDAIN

-735 IHLNLDVEGVKE
+735 IHLNLDAEGVKE
-747 GISQAMQMFGA
+747 GISQAMQMFDA
-758 VGSLGNV
+758 VSSLGNV

-791 RFMVGFKAV
+791 RFMVGFEAG
-800 MQIMNVF
+800 MQIMSVF
-807 TTVLGTINTVMETFT
+807 TTVLGTINTLMTTFQT
-822 MIQELVTAAKLKD
+822 IQELVTASKQKD
-835 AAASSVKAGADTAA
+835 AIASGAQMAADEAAASATMTKAGANM
-849 ATASTA
+849 
-855 EATADTAAATA
+855 
-866 AETKAVADTAAATA
+866 AETATGAGKAV
-880 STTVATADTA
+880 
-890 ATIASGTKA
+890 
-899 ATDTSAATASGTKA
+899 
-913 AADIAAATASTT
+913 
-925 VATADTAATVA
+925 
-936 SGTKAATD
+936 
-944 IATAAASGTKA
+944 
-955 AADIAAATASTT
+955 
-967 VATADTAAT
+967 
-976 VASGTK
+976 
-982 TATDIAGATASG
+982 
-994 TKAAA
+994 
-999 DIAAAGAASV
+999 
-1009 EATANT
+1009 
-1015 AAAVSGAAKSVSWVP
+1015 SWLP
-1030 IVGPILAVA
+1030 IVGPILA
-1039 AIAAIIGGIIAA
+1039 IAAIGAIMGVMLGVMS
-1051 ANKGKFANGGI
+1051 KSKFANGGI
-1062 VQGASKIGDFN
+1062 VSNASKIGDFN

-1081 MILNNRQQANLFNM
+1081 MILNNRQQANLFKM
-1095 LDNNRVNNVSAS
+1095 LDHNRIDNTSIS
-1107 PQNVSFRIQGDTL
+1107 PQTVSFRIQGDTL
-1120 VGVID
+1120 VGAID

>member
-1 MSSVFSVKASFDG
+1 MSSVFSIKASFDG

-178 LQKQSALMLGVRRT
+178 LQKQSALMLGVLRT

-200 IKLKTAAEVKGKAA
+200 IKLKTAAEVKGKEA
-214 TVAATA
+214 TVAATV

-247 LVAFAKKSNEATKAE
+247 LFAFAKKSNEATKAE

-272 AESINDARS
+272 AESIKDARS

-302 KLDQNDKTS
+302 KLDQNDKIT

-343 VIAALKAR
+343 VIAALQAR

-380 KEGAKFFT
+380 KEGDRFFT

-474 ITKPTNGNSDS
+474 ITKPTNGNSGS

-503 GSLRAA
+503 GSLIAA
-509 QKTVTELQDKLNR
+509 QKTVTDLQDKLNR

-527 KAFDKVKADLKVAEK
+527 KAFDKVKADLKAAEK
-542 IVDDIKKKMSD
+542 IVEDIKKKMSD
-553 PDAAKALV
+553 PDAAKTLV

-615 WDELFDKDI
+615 WDGVFDIDI
-624 DTKNLIEQYDEAS
+624 DTKNLIEQYDDAV
-637 KKINDIVKEYN
+637 KKINDIVKSYN
-648 IGIIDKE
+648 IGIIDEEK
-655 TAKKQIEAINTELQ
+655 AKAQIEAINNELKKLGLKPIEIKLKGKWDGVFDIDIDTKHLVDQYDDAVKKVNDIVKGYNIGIIDEEKAKAQIETINAELQ

-747 GISQAMQMFGA
+747 GISQAMQMFDA
-758 VGSLGNV
+758 VSSLGNV

-770 SVYESFKNLPDAM
+770 SVYESFKNLSDAM

-791 RFMVGFKAV
+791 RFMVGFEAG
-800 MQIMNVF
+800 MQIMSVF
-807 TTVLGTINTVMETFT
+807 TTVLGTINTLMTTFQT
-822 MIQELVTAAKLKD
+822 IQELVTAAKIKD
-835 AAASSVKAGADTAA
+835 AAASSVQTAADEAAAAATMTKAGANM
-849 ATASTA
+849 
-855 EATADTAAATA
+855 
-866 AETKAVADTAAATA
+866 AETATGAGKAV
-880 STTVATADTA
+880 
-890 ATIASGTKA
+890 
-899 ATDTSAATASGTKA
+899 
-913 AADIAAATASTT
+913 
-925 VATADTAATVA
+925 
-936 SGTKAATD
+936 
-944 IATAAASGTKA
+944 
-955 AADIAAATASTT
+955 
-967 VATADTAAT
+967 
-976 VASGTK
+976 
-982 TATDIAGATASG
+982 
-994 TKAAA
+994 
-999 DIAAAGAASV
+999 
-1009 EATANT
+1009 
-1015 AAAVSGAAKSVSWVP
+1015 SWLP
-1030 IVGPILAVA
+1030 IVGPILA
-1039 AIAAIIGGIIAA
+1039 IAAIGAIMGVMLGVMS
-1051 ANKGKFANGGI
+1051 KSKFANGGI
-1062 VQGASKIGDFN
+1062 VSNASKIGDFN

-1095 LDNNRVNNVSAS
+1095 LDHNRIDKTSTS

>member
-1 MSSVFSVKASFDG
+1 MSSVFSIKASFDG

-58 LMQLTKQLTDLTVNY
+58 LMKLTQQLTDLTVNY

-85 GVALAQR
+85 GVALAKR

-101 MFKDAMLDVQQSITE
+101 MFKDAMLDVQQSISE

-178 LQKQSALMLGVRRT
+178 LQKQSALMLGVLRT

-247 LVAFAKKSNEATKAE
+247 LFAFAKKSNEATKAE

-302 KLDQNDKTS
+302 KLDQNDKIT

-343 VIAALKAR
+343 VIAALQAR

-380 KEGAKFFT
+380 KEGDRFFA

-474 ITKPTNGNSDS
+474 ITKPTNGNSGS
-485 TKSSSSSKTS
+485 TKSSSSYKTS

-503 GSLRAA
+503 GSLIAA
-509 QKTVTELQDKLNR
+509 QKTVTDLQDKLNR

-527 KAFDKVKADLKVAEK
+527 KAFDKVKADLKAAEK
-542 IVDDIKKKMSD
+542 IVEDIKKKMSD
-553 PDAAKALV
+553 PDAAKTLV

-569 KINDIVKEYNIG
+569 KINNIVKEYNIG

-615 WDELFDKDI
+615 WDGVFDIDI
-624 DTKNLIEQYDEAS
+624 DTKNLIEQYDDAV
-637 KKINDIVKEYN
+637 KKINDIVKSYNIGVIDEEKAKAQIEAINAELKKLGLKPIDIKLKGKWDGVFDIDIDTKHLVDQYDDAVKKINDIVKGYN
-648 IGIIDKE
+648 IGIIDEEK
-655 TAKKQIEAINTELQ
+655 AKAQIETINNELK

-747 GISQAMQMFGA
+747 GISQAMQMFDA
-758 VGSLGNV
+758 VSSLGNV

-770 SVYESFKNLPDAM
+770 SVYESFKNLQDAM

-791 RFMVGFKAV
+791 RFMVGFEAG
-800 MQIMNVF
+800 MQIMSVF
-807 TTVLGTINTVMETFT
+807 TTVLGTINTLMTTFQT
-822 MIQELVTAAKLKD
+822 IQELVTAAKIKD
-835 AAASSVKAGADTAA
+835 AAASSVQTAADEAAAAATMTKAGANM
-849 ATASTA
+849 
-855 EATADTAAATA
+855 
-866 AETKAVADTAAATA
+866 AETATGAGKAV
-880 STTVATADTA
+880 
-890 ATIASGTKA
+890 
-899 ATDTSAATASGTKA
+899 
-913 AADIAAATASTT
+913 
-925 VATADTAATVA
+925 
-936 SGTKAATD
+936 
-944 IATAAASGTKA
+944 
-955 AADIAAATASTT
+955 
-967 VATADTAAT
+967 
-976 VASGTK
+976 
-982 TATDIAGATASG
+982 
-994 TKAAA
+994 
-999 DIAAAGAASV
+999 
-1009 EATANT
+1009 
-1015 AAAVSGAAKSVSWVP
+1015 SWLP
-1030 IVGPILAVA
+1030 IVGPILA
-1039 AIAAIIGGIIAA
+1039 IAAIGAIMGVMLGVMS
-1051 ANKGKFANGGI
+1051 KSKFANGGI
-1062 VQGASKIGDFN
+1062 VSNASKIGDFN

-1095 LDNNRVNNVSAS
+1095 LDHNRIDKTSTS

>member
-1 MSSVFSVKASFDG
+1 MSSVFSVKGSFDG
-14 GDLVKGFNDV
+14 ADLIKGFNDV

-43 QMLQQKNSTSNYRRQ
+43 QMLQHKNSTSNYRRQ
-58 LMQLTKQLTDLTVNY
+58 LMELTRQLTDLTVNY

-92 IDELTAKAS
+92 IDELTSKAS
-101 MFKDAMLDVQQSITE
+101 MFKDAMLDVQQSISE

-145 GLSED
+145 GLSEE

-214 TVAATA
+214 TVAATV

-238 SAVIALGTA
+238 SAVMALGTA
-247 LVAFAKKSNEATKAE
+247 LFVFAKKSNAATKAE
-262 KARKEAAEEA
+262 EARKQAAEEA
-272 AESINDARS
+272 AESIKDARS

-302 KLDQNDKTS
+302 KLDQNDKIT

-320 DNLGLKINNVNDADQ
+320 DNLGLKINGVNDADQ
-335 VFVTQSAK
+335 IFVTQSAK
-343 VIAALKAR
+343 VIAALQAR

-380 KEGAKFFT
+380 KEGDRFFT
-388 ADGKVPEPL
+388 ADGKVPKPL

-416 GAGTYIL
+416 GAGTFIL

-429 KLQEYYDTQYDV
+429 KLQDYYDTQYDV

-474 ITKPTNGNSDS
+474 ITNPKNGNSVS
-485 TKSSSSSKTS
+485 TNSSSSSTS
-495 DNDDIFDS
+495 GSKISNPEDIFDS

-509 QKTVTELQDKLNR
+509 QKLVNELQDKLNR

-527 KAFDKVKADLKVAEK
+527 EAFEKVKADLKAAEK
-542 IVDDIKKKMSD
+542 IVEDIKKKMSD
-553 PDAAKALV
+553 PDVAKTLV

-592 EAINAELQKLGL
+592 EAINAELKKLGL
-604 KPIEIKVKNGK
+604 KPIEIK
-615 WDELFDKDI
+615 
-624 DTKNLIEQYDEAS
+624 
-637 KKINDIVKEYN
+637 
-648 IGIIDKE
+648 
-655 TAKKQIEAINTELQ
+655 
-669 KLGLKPIDIKLN
+669 LN
-681 PKGKWDG
+681 PVVNKGKWAG

-701 SVVQAYSLKLI
+701 SVVKAYSLKLI
-712 DKDYAKEAIDAIN
+712 DKDYAQEAIDAIN
-725 VERINANLPP
+725 VERINANLQP
-735 IHLNLDVEGVKE
+735 IYLNLDIEGVKQ
-747 GISQAMQMFGA
+747 GIDKVMQMFNTF
-758 VGSLGNV
+758 GSLGNV

-770 SVYESFKNLPDAM
+770 SVYESFNNLSTAM

-791 RFMVGFKAV
+791 RFMVGFDAGMK
-800 MQIMNVF
+800 IMNVF
-807 TTVLGTINTVMETFT
+807 TTILETINTLMATFQT
-822 MIQELVTAAKLKD
+822 IQELVTAAKLKD
-835 AAASSVKAGADTAA
+835 AAATSVQIAADTEGAGATMTKAGANM
-849 ATASTA
+849 A
-855 EATADTAAATA
+855 ETATA
-866 AETKAVADTAAATA
+866 AGKAVSWIPVVGPVLAAAA
-880 STTVATADTA
+880 IG
-890 ATIASGTKA
+890 TIMG
-899 ATDTSAATASGTKA
+899 
-913 AADIAAATASTT
+913 ILL
-925 VATADTAATVA
+925 
-936 SGTKAATD
+936 
-944 IATAAASGTKA
+944 
-955 AADIAAATASTT
+955 
-967 VATADTAAT
+967 
-976 VASGTK
+976 
-982 TATDIAGATASG
+982 
-994 TKAAA
+994 
-999 DIAAAGAASV
+999 SV
-1009 EATANT
+1009 I
-1015 AAAVSGAAKSVSWVP
+1015 SKS
-1030 IVGPILAVA
+1030 
-1039 AIAAIIGGIIAA
+1039 
-1051 ANKGKFANGGI
+1051 KFANGGI
-1062 VQGASKIGDFN
+1062 VPGASKIGDFN

-1095 LDNNRVNNVSAS
+1095 LDHNRIENTSAS
-1107 PQNVSFRIQGDTL
+1107 SQNVSFRIQGDTL
-1120 VGVID
+1120 VGVLD

>member
-1 MSSVFSVKASFDG
+1 MSSVFSIKASFDG

-24 KKEVKGIENAGE
+24 KKEVKGIENVGE

-178 LQKQSALMLGVRRT
+178 LQKQSALMLGVLRT

-200 IKLKTAAEVKGKAA
+200 IKLKTAAEVKGKEA
-214 TVAATA
+214 TVAATV

-247 LVAFAKKSNEATKAE
+247 LFAFAKKSNEATKAE

-272 AESINDARS
+272 AESIKDARS

-302 KLDQNDKTS
+302 KLDQNDKIT

-343 VIAALKAR
+343 VIAALQAR

-380 KEGAKFFT
+380 KEGDRFFT

-423 TPEATK
+423 TQEATK
-429 KLQEYYDTQYDV
+429 KLQDYYDTQYDV

-474 ITKPTNGNSDS
+474 ITKPTNGNSGS
-485 TKSSSSSKTS
+485 TKSSSSYKTS

-503 GSLRAA
+503 GSLIAA
-509 QKTVTELQDKLNR
+509 QKTVTDLQDKLNR

-527 KAFDKVKADLKVAEK
+527 KAFDKVKADLKAAEK
-542 IVDDIKKKMSD
+542 IVEDIKKKMSD
-553 PDAAKALV
+553 PDAAKTLV

-615 WDELFDKDI
+615 WDGVFDIDI
-624 DTKNLIEQYDEAS
+624 DTKNLIEQYDDAV
-637 KKINDIVKEYN
+637 KKINDIVKSYN
-648 IGIIDKE
+648 IGIIDEEK
-655 TAKKQIEAINTELQ
+655 AKAQIEAINAELKKLGLKPIDIKLKGKWDGVFDIDIDTKHLVDQ
-669 KLGLKPIDIKLN
+669 YDDAVKKINDIVKGYNIGIIDEEKAKAQIETINNELKKLGLKPIDIKLN

-747 GISQAMQMFGA
+747 GISQAMQMFDA
-758 VGSLGNV
+758 VSSLGNV

-791 RFMVGFKAV
+791 RFMVGFEAG
-800 MQIMNVF
+800 MQIMSVF
-807 TTVLGTINTVMETFT
+807 TTVLGTINTLMTTFQT
-822 MIQELVTAAKLKD
+822 IQELVTAAKIKD
-835 AAASSVKAGADTAA
+835 AAASSVQTAADEAAAAATMTKAGANM
-849 ATASTA
+849 
-855 EATADTAAATA
+855 
-866 AETKAVADTAAATA
+866 AETATGAGKAV
-880 STTVATADTA
+880 
-890 ATIASGTKA
+890 
-899 ATDTSAATASGTKA
+899 
-913 AADIAAATASTT
+913 
-925 VATADTAATVA
+925 
-936 SGTKAATD
+936 
-944 IATAAASGTKA
+944 
-955 AADIAAATASTT
+955 
-967 VATADTAAT
+967 
-976 VASGTK
+976 
-982 TATDIAGATASG
+982 
-994 TKAAA
+994 
-999 DIAAAGAASV
+999 
-1009 EATANT
+1009 
-1015 AAAVSGAAKSVSWVP
+1015 SWLP
-1030 IVGPILAVA
+1030 IVGPILA
-1039 AIAAIIGGIIAA
+1039 IAAIGAIMGVMLGVMS
-1051 ANKGKFANGGI
+1051 KSKFANGGI
-1062 VQGASKIGDFN
+1062 VSNASKIGDFN

-1095 LDNNRVNNVSAS
+1095 LDHNRIDKTSTS

>member
-58 LMQLTKQLTDLTVNY
+58 LMQLTQQLTDLTVNY

-92 IDELTAKAS
+92 IDELTTKAS
-101 MFKDAMLDVQQSITE
+101 MFKDAMLDVQQSISE

-133 STSALQSFTGVA
+133 STSALQSLTGVA
-145 GLSED
+145 GLSEE
-150 SVEELTRTIA
+150 SVEGLTRTIA

-192 QELAAATA
+192 QELAAAAA

-247 LVAFAKKSNEATKAE
+247 LVAFAKKSSEATKAE

-272 AESINDARS
+272 TESIKDARS

-294 RILQIEYS
+294 RILQLEYS

-320 DNLGLKINNVNDADQ
+320 DSLGLKINNVNDADQ
-335 VFVTQSAK
+335 IFVAQSAK
-343 VIAALKAR
+343 VIAALQAR

-380 KEGAKFFT
+380 KEGARFFT
-388 ADGKVPEPL
+388 ADGKVPKAL

-403 EKELKYEW
+403 EKDLKYEW

-423 TPEATK
+423 TKEAAN
-429 KLQEYYDTQYDV
+429 KLQEYYDKQYDI
-441 AVKAADESTSYWEN
+441 AVKAADDSTSYWEN

-474 ITKPTNGNSDS
+474 ITKPKNGNTGS

-509 QKTVTELQDKLNR
+509 QKTVTDLQDKLNR

-527 KAFDKVKADLKVAEK
+527 KAFDKVKADLKAAEK
-542 IVDDIKKKMSD
+542 IVEDIKKKMSD
-553 PDAAKALV
+553 PDAAKTLV

-569 KINDIVKEYNIG
+569 KINGIVKEYNIG
-581 IIDEETAKKQI
+581 IIDEETAKAQI

-604 KPIEIKVKNGK
+604 KPIEIK
-615 WDELFDKDI
+615 
-624 DTKNLIEQYDEAS
+624 
-637 KKINDIVKEYN
+637 
-648 IGIIDKE
+648 
-655 TAKKQIEAINTELQ
+655 
-669 KLGLKPIDIKLN
+669 LN
-681 PKGKWDG
+681 PVVNKGKWDG

-701 SVVQAYSLKLI
+701 SVVKAYSLKLI
-712 DKDYAKEAIDAIN
+712 DKDYAQEAIDAIN

-735 IHLNLDVEGVKE
+735 IHLNLDIEGVKE
-747 GISQAMQMFGA
+747 GISQAMQMFDTF
-758 VGSLGNV
+758 GSLGNV

-770 SVYESFKNLPDAM
+770 SVYESFNNLSTAM

-791 RFMVGFKAV
+791 RFMLGFDAGMK
-800 MQIMNVF
+800 IMNVF
-807 TTVLGTINTVMETFT
+807 TTILGTINTLMETFQ

-835 AAASSVKAGADTAA
+835 AAATGVQMAADEAAAGSTITKAGANM
-849 ATASTA
+849 A
-855 EATADTAAATA
+855 ETATA
-866 AETKAVADTAAATA
+866 AGKAV
-880 STTVATADTA
+880 
-890 ATIASGTKA
+890 
-899 ATDTSAATASGTKA
+899 
-913 AADIAAATASTT
+913 
-925 VATADTAATVA
+925 
-936 SGTKAATD
+936 
-944 IATAAASGTKA
+944 
-955 AADIAAATASTT
+955 
-967 VATADTAAT
+967 
-976 VASGTK
+976 
-982 TATDIAGATASG
+982 
-994 TKAAA
+994 
-999 DIAAAGAASV
+999 
-1009 EATANT
+1009 
-1015 AAAVSGAAKSVSWVP
+1015 SWIPV
-1030 IVGPILAVA
+1030 VGPTL
-1039 AIAAIIGGIIAA
+1039 AIAAIGAIMSALLSVMS
-1051 ANKGKFANGGI
+1051 KSKFANGGI
-1062 VQGASKIGDFN
+1062 VQGPSKIGDFN
-1073 IARVNGGE
+1073 LVRVNGGE
-1081 MILNNRQQANLFNM
+1081 LILNQRQQKNLFDM
-1095 LDNNRVNNVSAS
+1095 IDKNRVNNVNNTTG
-1107 PQNVSFRIQGDTL
+1107 NVVFTIQGDKL

-1125 NYNKKRSRM
+1125 NYNKKRGRI

>member
-1 MSSVFSVKASFDG
+1 MSSVFSIKASFDG

-178 LQKQSALMLGVRRT
+178 LQKQSALMLGVLRT

-302 KLDQNDKTS
+302 KLDQNDKIT

-343 VIAALKAR
+343 VIAALQAR

-380 KEGAKFFT
+380 KEGDRFFT

-474 ITKPTNGNSDS
+474 ITKPTNGNSGS
-485 TKSSSSSKTS
+485 TKSSSSYKTS

-503 GSLRAA
+503 GSLIAA
-509 QKTVTELQDKLNR
+509 QKTVTDLQDKLNR

-527 KAFDKVKADLKVAEK
+527 KAFDKVKADLKAAEK
-542 IVDDIKKKMSD
+542 IVEDIKKKMSD
-553 PDAAKALV
+553 PDAAKTLV

-615 WDELFDKDI
+615 WDGVFDIDI
-624 DTKNLIEQYDEAS
+624 DTKNLIEQYDDAV
-637 KKINDIVKEYN
+637 KKINDIVKSYN
-648 IGIIDKE
+648 IGIIDEEK
-655 TAKKQIEAINTELQ
+655 AKAQIEAINAELK

-747 GISQAMQMFGA
+747 GISQAMQMFDA
-758 VGSLGNV
+758 VSSLGNV

-770 SVYESFKNLPDAM
+770 SVYESFKNLQDAM

-791 RFMVGFKAV
+791 RFMVGFEAG
-800 MQIMNVF
+800 MQIMSVF
-807 TTVLGTINTVMETFT
+807 TTVLGTINTLMTTFQT
-822 MIQELVTAAKLKD
+822 IQELVTAAKIKD
-835 AAASSVKAGADTAA
+835 AAASSVQTAADEAAAAATMTKAGANM
-849 ATASTA
+849 
-855 EATADTAAATA
+855 
-866 AETKAVADTAAATA
+866 AETATGAGKAV
-880 STTVATADTA
+880 
-890 ATIASGTKA
+890 
-899 ATDTSAATASGTKA
+899 
-913 AADIAAATASTT
+913 
-925 VATADTAATVA
+925 
-936 SGTKAATD
+936 
-944 IATAAASGTKA
+944 
-955 AADIAAATASTT
+955 
-967 VATADTAAT
+967 
-976 VASGTK
+976 
-982 TATDIAGATASG
+982 
-994 TKAAA
+994 
-999 DIAAAGAASV
+999 
-1009 EATANT
+1009 
-1015 AAAVSGAAKSVSWVP
+1015 SWLP
-1030 IVGPILAVA
+1030 IVGPILA
-1039 AIAAIIGGIIAA
+1039 IAAIGAIMGVMLGVMS
-1051 ANKGKFANGGI
+1051 KSKFANGGI
-1062 VQGASKIGDFN
+1062 VSNASKIGDFN

-1095 LDNNRVNNVSAS
+1095 LDHNRIDKTSTS

>member
-1 MSSVFSVKASFDG
+1 MSSVFSIKASFDG

-178 LQKQSALMLGVRRT
+178 LQKQSALMLGVLRT

-343 VIAALKAR
+343 VIAALQAR

-365 IKAEEKKAEVVRKTA
+365 IKAEEKKAEIVRKTA
-380 KEGAKFFT
+380 NEGDRFFT

-429 KLQEYYDTQYDV
+429 KLQDYYDTQYDV

-474 ITKPTNGNSDS
+474 ITKPTNGNSGS
-485 TKSSSSSKTS
+485 TKSSSSYKTS

-503 GSLRAA
+503 GSLIAA
-509 QKTVTELQDKLNR
+509 QKTVTDLQDKLNR

-527 KAFDKVKADLKVAEK
+527 KAFDKVKADLKAAEK
-542 IVDDIKKKMSD
+542 IVEDIKKKMSD
-553 PDAAKALV
+553 PDAAKTLV

-569 KINDIVKEYNIG
+569 KINNIVKEYNIG

-615 WDELFDKDI
+615 WDGVFDIDI
-624 DTKNLIEQYDEAS
+624 DTKNLIEQYDDAV
-637 KKINDIVKEYN
+637 KKINDIVKSYN
-648 IGIIDKE
+648 IGIIDEEK
-655 TAKKQIEAINTELQ
+655 AKAQIEAINAELK

-747 GISQAMQMFGA
+747 GISQAMQMFDA
-758 VGSLGNV
+758 VSSLGNV

-770 SVYESFKNLPDAM
+770 SVYESFKNLQDAM

-791 RFMVGFKAV
+791 RFMVGFEAG
-800 MQIMNVF
+800 MQIMSVF
-807 TTVLGTINTVMETFT
+807 TTVLGTINTLMTTFQT
-822 MIQELVTAAKLKD
+822 IQELVTAAKIKD
-835 AAASSVKAGADTAA
+835 AAASSVQTAADEAAAAATMTKAGANM
-849 ATASTA
+849 
-855 EATADTAAATA
+855 
-866 AETKAVADTAAATA
+866 AETATGAGKAV
-880 STTVATADTA
+880 
-890 ATIASGTKA
+890 
-899 ATDTSAATASGTKA
+899 
-913 AADIAAATASTT
+913 
-925 VATADTAATVA
+925 
-936 SGTKAATD
+936 
-944 IATAAASGTKA
+944 
-955 AADIAAATASTT
+955 
-967 VATADTAAT
+967 
-976 VASGTK
+976 
-982 TATDIAGATASG
+982 
-994 TKAAA
+994 
-999 DIAAAGAASV
+999 
-1009 EATANT
+1009 
-1015 AAAVSGAAKSVSWVP
+1015 SWLP
-1030 IVGPILAVA
+1030 IVGPILA
-1039 AIAAIIGGIIAA
+1039 IAAIGAIMGVMLGVMS
-1051 ANKGKFANGGI
+1051 KSKFANGGI
-1062 VQGASKIGDFN
+1062 VSNASKIGDFN

-1095 LDNNRVNNVSAS
+1095 LDHNRIDKTSTS